1 MTRTAIVLECLESR
15 TLFAGVPSPTIQAD
29 LNQIALDQH
38 QMAIDAAAGRPALV
52 ADHRQ
57 LALDIAA
64 ARRGDPALVAQLR
77 SDQVGFAEKIHA
89 DNASLAASLAA
100 DRAAIAGDGVQIR
113 LDRGNVDALAADRLK
128 LSTDVAKLHSD
139 AAAGTVAIVNDHTAQ
154 HAAVG
159 HDLELL
165 LASRASA
172 SPTLAADRAKLAT
185 DSASL
190 TQTLLSDREKLV
202 EDRLKLVNDLR
213 AGA

>member
-1 MTRTAIVLECLESR
+1 MECLESR

-38 QMAIDAAAGRPALV
+38 QLATDAASGRPVVA

-57 LALDIAA
+57 LALDTAA
-64 ARRGDPALVAQLR
+64 ARRGDPTLVAQLR
-77 SDQVGFAEKIHA
+77 SDQIGFAQKLHA
-89 DNASLAASLAA
+89 DSASLAASLAA

-113 LDRGNVDALAADRLK
+113 LDRGNVEALAADRLK
-128 LSTDVAKLHSD
+128 LSTDVAKLHTD
-139 AAAGTVAIVNDHTAQ
+139 AAAGTAVIVNDRTAQ

-165 LASRASA
+165 LASRAA
-172 SPTLAADRAKLAT
+172 ANPTLAADRAKLAT
-185 DSASL
+185 DSANL
-190 TQTLLSDREKLV
+190 TQTLLSDRQKLV
-202 EDRLKLVNDLR
+202 EDRLKLVDDLR